1 MEKLNKFKESSI
13 LIHSN
18 KYDYSLVEYV
28 STKKKVKIV
37 CPEHG
42 VFEQTPEK
50 HISRKQGCPKCSV
63 NYKISPEEFIEKSKK
78 IHGDKYDYS
87 LCEYKNANSNV
98 TIICKKH
105 GEFKQYAKLHMSGSN
120 CPKCFGRDK
129 DNDDVINTLKQVH
142 GDKYDYSMV
151 EYVSEKTPIKIKC
164 QEHGI
169 FEQTFNTHKKGHG
182 CPKCVGRYKSNDD
195 FINNAKIIH
204 DNKYDYSLVNY
215 KNSIINVDII
225 CKIHGVFNQSPTN
238 HLQGNGCPKCKG
250 VSISLKKTNTQDE
263 YITKAKYVHG
273 FKYDYSSIEYL
284 GNDKNITITCLEH
297 GEFSQLASSHLQ
309 GVGCPKCGLKYDK
322 SEGEVKEFIKSIG
335 VLYVENT
342 KKIISPLEL
351 DIYIPSHNLAI
362 EFDGLYW
369 HSEIH
374 KPSNYH
380 LNKTELCEEQGIQLI
395 HIFEDEWR
403 DKQDIVKSRLSN
415 ILGLTPNKIYARKT
429 VVREVTKIE
438 SIQFLTNNHIQGN
451 VNSTI
456 KIGLYYNDELVSLM
470 TFGKGR
476 IAMGGDSNQYELLRF
491 CNKLDT
497 TVIGGADKLLKY
509 FIKTYKPKEIISYA
523 DRRWSQGD
531 LYEKLNFINTHNSR
545 PNYHYIIN
553 NKRKHRFSFR
563 KSILVN
569 QGYNKDLTE
578 HQIMLERKIYRIYDC
593 GTMVYKKT
601 PTY

>member
-1 MEKLNKFKESSI
+1 MEKLNKFKDSSI

-18 KYDYSLVEYV
+18 RYDYSLVEYV
-28 STKKKVKIV
+28 STKNKVKII

-50 HISRKQGCPKCSV
+50 HISRKQGCPRCSV
-63 NYKISPEEFIEKSKK
+63 NYKISPEEFIEKSKN

-87 LCEYKNANSNV
+87 LCNYKNANSNV
-98 TIICKKH
+98 TIICKEH
-105 GEFKQYAKLHMSGSN
+105 GNFEQFAKLHMSGSN

-129 DNDDVINTLKQVH
+129 DNNDVITALKQVH

-151 EYVSEKTPIKIKC
+151 EYVSQKTPIKIKC
-164 QEHGI
+164 LEHGI

-182 CPKCVGRYKSNDD
+182 CPKCVGRYKTNDD
-195 FINNAKIIH
+195 FIFDAKIIH
-204 DNKYDYSLVNY
+204 DNKYVYSLVNY
-215 KNSIINVDII
+215 KNSMVNVDII
-225 CKIHGVFNQSPTN
+225 CKIHGIFNQSPTN
-238 HLQGNGCPKCKG
+238 HLQGNGCPKCKCA
-250 VSISLKKTNTQDE
+250 SISYKKTNTQDE
-263 YITKAKYVHG
+263 YIIKAKAVHG

-284 GNDKNITITCLEH
+284 GNIKNITITCSEH

-309 GVGCPKCGLKYDK
+309 GTGCPKCGLKYDK
-322 SEGEVKEFIKSIG
+322 SEGEVKDFIESIG
-335 VLYVENT
+335 LTYIENT

-351 DIYIPSHNLAI
+351 DIYISSHNIAI

-380 LNKTELCEEQGIQLI
+380 LNKTELCDKQGIKLI

-403 DKQDIVKSRLSN
+403 DKQDIVKSRLMN
-415 ILGLTPNKIYARKT
+415 ILGLTSYKIYGRKT
-429 VVREVTKIE
+429 QIREVSSKD
-438 SIQFLTNNHIQGN
+438 SMCFLNNNHIQGN
-451 VNSTI
+451 VNSSI
-456 KIGLYYNDELVSLM
+456 KLGLYYNDELVSLM

-476 IAMGGDSNQYELLRF
+476 IVMGGDSNQYELLRF
-491 CNKLDT
+491 CNKLNT
-497 TVIGGADKLLKY
+497 SVIGGADKLLKY
-509 FIKTYKPKEIISYA
+509 FIKTYNPIEIISYA

-531 LYEKLNFINTHNSR
+531 LYDKLGFINTHNSR

-563 KSILVN
+563 KSILVK

-601 PTY
+601 LTY

>member
-98 TIICKKH
+98 TIICSEH

-129 DNDDVINTLKQVH
+129 DNDDVINALKQVH

-182 CPKCVGRYKSNDD
+182 CPKCSGYFMDATL
-195 FINNAKIIH
+195 FIEKAKKTH
-204 DNKYDYSLVNY
+204 SDKYDYSLVNY
-215 KNSIINVDII
+215 KNSKNKIKII
-225 CKIHGVFNQSPTN
+225 CPIHGEFEQAPNN
-238 HLQGNGCPKCKG
+238 HLGGNGCPKCKG
-250 VSISLKKTNTQDE
+250 LSITEKKTKTTEEFIIEANL
-263 YITKAKYVHG
+263 IHNNR
-273 FKYDYSSIEYL
+273 YDYSLSNYL
-284 GNDKNITITCLEH
+284 NCKDYVNIICSEH
-297 GEFSQLASSHLQ
+297 GEFSQLADSHLR
-309 GVGCPKCGLKYDK
+309 GCGCPKCGLNYDK

-380 LNKTELCEEQGIQLI
+380 LNKTELCEKQGIQLI

-403 DKQDIVKSRLSN
+403 DKQDIVKSRLMN

-429 VVREVTKIE
+429 VVKEVSPKDSKE
-438 SIQFLTNNHIQGN
+438 FLDNNHIQGN
-451 VNSTI
+451 VNSSI
-456 KIGLYYNDELVSLM
+456 KLGLYYNDELVSLM

-523 DRRWSQGD
+523 DRRWSQGG
-531 LYEKLNFINTHNSR
+531 LYNKLKFINTHNSN

-553 NKRKHRFSFR
+553 NKRKHRFGFR